1 MNLSLRDVYQN
12 LGKFL
17 LTCVGVSLL
26 LGVVMG
32 MIAIYRGLVDEAL
45 GLARA
50 MKADVWVVEGGTR
63 GPFAEASRMPGDT
76 REGISSL
83 WGVESAGSVLFQNI
97 EIAHRGTTRRLMLIG
112 WEPGRPGGPP
122 TLSEGRPITRSHYE
136 AIADRRAGFA
146 IGEQVIM
153 GRNTFA
159 IVGLVEN
166 LVASGGDPV
175 IFTTLRDAQRLQFE
189 LEPSAARRE
198 QARNAA
204 AAQNTDSINAVLVRL
219 KSNMSPQVFAQDVQR
234 WKRLSAMS
242 QTQQEDVLA
251 TSVIERARKQIGLF
265 TSILLIVSM
274 VIIGLIIYTMTIDK
288 KRPIATLKLI
298 GAPDS
303 VIVKL
308 ILQQALAMGMIGFIT
323 GAILLRLGQ
332 DYFPRRLVFETSD
345 AVALFGIVIVICLAG
360 SVIGVRAALKI
371 DPASALSN

>member
-1 MNLSLRDVYQN
+1 MNLSVRDVYQN
-12 LGKFL
+12 LGRFL
-17 LTCVGVSLL
+17 LTCLGVSLL

-76 REGISSL
+76 REGVASL
-83 WGVESAGSVLFQNI
+83 WGVEAAGSVLFQNI
-97 EIAHRGTTRRLMLIG
+97 EIAHRGATRRLMLVG

-122 TLSEGRPITRSHYE
+122 ALSEGRPITRSRYE
-136 AIADRRAGFA
+136 AIADRRAGLSV
-146 IGEQVIM
+146 GEQVIM
-153 GRNTFA
+153 GRNTFT
-159 IVGLVEN
+159 IVGLIEN

-189 LEPSAARRE
+189 LEPNAARRE

-204 AAQNTDSINAVLVRL
+204 AQQNVDSVNAVLVRL
-219 KSNMSPQVFAQDVQR
+219 KPGMSPGAFAQDVQR
-234 WKRLSAMS
+234 WKRLAALS
-242 QTQQEDVLA
+242 QAQQEDVLA
-251 TSVIERARKQIGLF
+251 TSVIERARRQIGLF

-274 VIIGLIIYTMTIDK
+274 VIIGLIVYTMTIDK

-308 ILQQALAMGMIGFIT
+308 ILQQALAMGTIGFVT

-332 DYFPRRLVFETSD
+332 DYFPRRLVFETGD
-345 AVALFGIVIVICLAG
+345 AVALFAVVIVICLAG